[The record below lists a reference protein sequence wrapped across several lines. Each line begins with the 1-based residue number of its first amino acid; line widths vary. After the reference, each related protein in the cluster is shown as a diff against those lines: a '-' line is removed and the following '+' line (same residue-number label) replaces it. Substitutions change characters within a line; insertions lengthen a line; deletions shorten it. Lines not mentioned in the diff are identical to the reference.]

1 MSQTNYLRSDRTSMN
16 EEKKMAVA
24 ANENDPFEDERPP
37 YKRASNELVLD
48 IDGYEGPI
56 DILLTLARDQKVDLT
71 KISILELAEQYLGF
85 ISEARKLRIEL
96 AADYLVMAAWL
107 AYLKSRLLLPPTNE
121 EDEPNAAEMA
131 ARLAFQLQRLEAMR
145 NAAEKLFARH
155 QLGKE
160 FYRRG
165 DPERMPVIRTS
176 IFDLSLY
183 ELLSVYG
190 AHHQRQAASTLQIAQ
205 MEEIFSIDDALNRL
219 RKLVGEVPDWTILTE
234 FLPQGLHSTLTYKS
248 AIATTFVAT
257 LELARTRNISIR
269 QSGTFEPIYIKTF
282 EADG

>member
-1 MSQTNYLRSDRTSMN
+1 MS
-16 EEKKMAVA
+16 EENLMVA
-24 ANENDPFEDERPP
+24 AAANKFDSFEDEYPP
-37 YKRASNELVLD
+37 SRGSSDQLVLD
-48 IDGYEGPI
+48 IGGYEGPI

-71 KISILELAEQYLGF
+71 KISILELAEQYLNF
-85 ISEARKLRIEL
+85 ISEARRLRIEL

-107 AYLKSRLLLPPTNE
+107 AYLKSRLLLPLENE

-145 NAAEKLFARH
+145 NAAEKLFERC
-155 QLGKE
+155 QLNKD
-160 FYRRG
+160 FYQRG
-165 DPERMPVIRTS
+165 DPERMTVIRTS
-176 IFDLSLY
+176 IFELSLY

-190 AHHQRQAASTLQIAQ
+190 AHSQRQAASTLQFSQ

-219 RKLVGEVPDWTILTE
+219 RELVGEVPEWTVLTK
-234 FLPQGLHSTLTYKS
+234 FLPQGLRSTLTYKS

-282 EADG
+282 ETDG